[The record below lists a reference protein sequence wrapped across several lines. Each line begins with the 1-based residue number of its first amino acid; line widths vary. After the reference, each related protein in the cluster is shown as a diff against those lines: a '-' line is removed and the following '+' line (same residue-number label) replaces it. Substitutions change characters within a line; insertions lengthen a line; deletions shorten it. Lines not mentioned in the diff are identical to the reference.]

1 MERKRIRLAAIVWA
15 LMLLGST
22 CLAIENQIINGE
34 FDAGIEPWQRSDG
47 DGFTIDVVQ
56 GAVLSGLNALKIDI
70 SDVNAQES
78 ITITYDDFT
87 LEQGATYHI
96 GFTAKADVE
105 RQMGV
110 LLEQDG
116 SWAYAWHEWI
126 DLTPLPQTFNFEY
139 IHTRDTTENVV
150 FYFILKHSLF
160 PLFNENENIDAYIDG
175 VYVVQE
181 PPADPN
187 LAYYPWPADGAVHED
202 LWAVLSWSPGQYATS
217 HNVYVGNN
225 FEDVNNGTD
234 DTFWGN
240 YLFTWFPIGFPDYPG
255 RWLDLMNPGSTI
267 YWRVD
272 EVNDMH
278 PDSPWKG
285 DIWSFWIPPRTAYDP
300 YPSDGT
306 ELIDPNVT
314 LSWKASS
321 HANTYNVYF
330 GENAADVEDGTGGT
344 FKGNFSMTCYTPECL
359 DFETTYYWRVDV
371 VYSWGAY
378 EKGDVWNFSTKPTG
392 PKIAHDPNPPDGAI
406 HPDNWVCLSWSPGRY
421 AESHNLYLG
430 EDFIDVNAGTEDT
443 FCWNQDCEFFVIG
456 FPGNFI
462 YELQPGSTHYWRI
475 DEVNNM
481 HPDSPWKGD
490 VWSFTIPPRHAFAP
504 DPADGAAQIDPY
516 VTLNWKAGLHAKS
529 HYIYFGDNFDDANDV
544 IIEFPQV
551 TTTYT
556 PGPLEFDKTYYW
568 RVDESSPSGIY
579 KGKVWSFSTK
589 PAGLNT
595 AYDPYPADGTE
606 LSDPNITLSW
616 EAGFGAK
623 LHVLYLGENLAEVEA
638 GTGGTFKGIFSETSY
653 HPDGLEIDR
662 TYYWRVDEFDV
673 STTHKGEIWSFTT
686 ASDKVD
692 KVPKI

>member
-22 CLAIENQIINGE
+22 CLALENQIINGE

-56 GAVLSGLNALKIDI
+56 GAGLSGLNALKIDI

-96 GFTAKADVE
+96 GFTAKADVD

-110 LLEQDG
+110 LLELDG

-126 DLTPLPQTFNFEY
+126 DLTPLSQTFNFEY
-139 IHTRDTTENVV
+139 VHTRGTTENVV

-160 PLFNENENIDAYIDG
+160 PLLNENENIDAYIDS
-175 VYVVQE
+175 VHVVQE

-187 LAYYPWPADGAVHED
+187 LAHYPWPADGAVHED

-217 HNVYVGNN
+217 HNVYIGNN
-225 FEDVNNGTD
+225 FDDVNSGTGN
-234 DTFWGN
+234 TFWGN
-240 YLFTWFPIGFPDYPG
+240 YLLTWFPIGFPDYPG
-255 RWLDLMNPGSTI
+255 HWLDLMNPGSTI

-285 DIWSFWIPPRTAYDP
+285 DIWSLWIPPLTAYDP

-306 ELIDPNVT
+306 ELIDPNIT

-321 HANTYNVYF
+321 YANTYNVFF
-330 GENAADVEDGTGGT
+330 GENTADVEAGTGGT
-344 FKGNFSMTCYTPECL
+344 FKGSFSRTSYTPDCL
-359 DFETTYYWRVDV
+359 DFDRTYYWRVDV
-371 VYSWGAY
+371 AYSWSTY
-378 EKGDVWNFSTKPTG
+378 EKGEVWSFSTKPAG
-392 PKIAHDPNPPDGAI
+392 PNIAHNPYPADGAI

-430 EDFIDVNAGTEDT
+430 EDIIDVNAGTEDT
-443 FCWNQDCEFFVIG
+443 FCWNQDYEFFVIG
-456 FPGNFI
+456 FLGNFI

-490 VWSFTIPPRHAFAP
+490 VWSFTIPPRYAFAP

-516 VTLNWKAGLHAKS
+516 VTLRWKAGFNAEC
-529 HYIYFGDNFDDANDV
+529 HYIYFGDNFDDVNNV
-544 IIEFPQV
+544 IIEFPQM

-595 AYDPYPADGTE
+595 AYDPYPADGTG
-606 LSDPNITLSW
+606 LIDPNITLSW

-623 LHVLYLGENLAEVEA
+623 LHVLYFGENFVEVEA
-638 GTGGTFKGIFSETSY
+638 GTRGTFRGILIILKPTK
-653 HPDGLEIDR
+653 HITGGLMS
-662 TYYWRVDEFDV
+662 
-673 STTHKGEIWSFTT
+673 ST
-686 ASDKVD
+686 
-692 KVPKI
+692 